1 MTRAAPLPLDER
13 RAALIAATEPLLER
27 FGREVSTK
35 QIAEAAGIAEGTIFR
50 AFAPKEALI
59 DAVIEDAFGIQR
71 TCDELAQVDL
81 ALSLEK
87 RLVAAVVILQE
98 RLRRVLAL
106 FGSLRLRK
114 EAHDYDSFRAKQQA
128 DNELLNSAIVP
139 LIKPDQDQ
147 LRLAAIEAVFVSAS
161 LAAAAELFAT
171 RVRSSGYSIGYNV
184 SVALFGGTAPYI
196 ATWLVDRTGNVLA
209 PAFYVIAAAIV
220 TLATVFTM
228 RETAAQPLRKLAAP

>member
-50 AFAPKEALI
+50 AFATKEALI

-147 LRLAAIEAVFVSAS
+147 LRLAAIEAASAVRAITFS
-161 LAAAAELFAT
+161 MTHHILGDQRLAEPQQIVDL
-171 RVRSSGYSIGYNV
+171 VLHGICRSTSSHG
-184 SVALFGGTAPYI
+184 AP
-196 ATWLVDRTGNVLA
+196 TSC
-209 PAFYVIAAAIV
+209 
-220 TLATVFTM
+220 
-228 RETAAQPLRKLAAP
+228 

>member
-1 MTRAAPLPLDER
+1 VTRATPLPLDER

-50 AFAPKEALI
+50 AFATKEALI

-147 LRLAAIEAVFVSAS
+147 LRLAAIEAASAVRAITFS
-161 LAAAAELFAT
+161 MTHHILGDQRLAEPQQIVDL
-171 RVRSSGYSIGYNV
+171 VLHGICRSTSSHG
-184 SVALFGGTAPYI
+184 AP
-196 ATWLVDRTGNVLA
+196 TSC
-209 PAFYVIAAAIV
+209 
-220 TLATVFTM
+220 
-228 RETAAQPLRKLAAP
+228 